1 MDSHKSREVLALLQK
16 AVEAGGTLVKPGQ
29 PVFWGGF
36 SGYFS
41 DPDGYLWEIAC
52 GSEEYAKEQKNT

>member
-1 MDSHKSREVLALLQK
+1 VSSSSEVRNLLTK
-16 AVEAGGTLVKPGQ
+16 AEEYGGKIVKQGQ

-41 DPDGYLWEIAC
+41 DLDGYLWEIAV
-52 GSEEYAKEQKNT
+52 GSEDYKAELE